1 MTQDQPLPPP
11 GLWGNRKRLAFALWI
26 AGLAGLLAG
35 ALALFE
41 FTCLDLWVQ
50 DRCYDFETAR
60 WLIPEDWFW
69 PRVLFYQIPKV
80 LFGLLAMALIAILAI
95 PKFRHRFGGRPT
107 LVLLLAM
114 ISVPSLVGV
123 LKKKTDVYFPS
134 QIQRYG
140 GREPYVKLFEA
151 YPPRDPRRKPRRPG
165 HGFPA
170 GHASGGFALM
180 ALAAFGKSPW
190 QRRRGVAIGMAVGWM
205 IGIYQTL
212 NGAHYL
218 SHTIVTNL
226 LGGMLVVFWIGVLD
240 PWRSQ
245 KGKADCAERGRDLD

>member
-1 MTQDQPLPPP
+1 MTQAPPLERPRP
-11 GLWGNRKRLAFALWI
+11 KRNPSWI
-26 AGLAGLLAG
+26 ATIAWIGLLAG
-35 ALALFE
+35 ILIAALALFE
-41 FTCLDLWVQ
+41 FTGLDLSVQ
-50 DRCYDFETAR
+50 DRCYDFAAAR
-60 WLIPEDWFW
+60 WKVPEDWFW
-69 PRVLFYQIPKV
+69 PRVFFYQLPKI
-80 LFGLLAMALIAILAI
+80 LFGLLAAFLLAVLGV
-95 PKFRHRFGGRPT
+95 PRLRKRFGWRPA

-114 ISVPSLVGV
+114 ISVPALVGV

-140 GREPYVKLFEA
+140 GREPYVKLFES

-180 ALAAFGKSPW
+180 ALAAFGKN
-190 QRRRGVAIGMAVGWM
+190 RRERWGGVAIGLSVGWM

-218 SHTIVTNL
+218 SHTVVTNL
-226 LGGMLVVFWIGVLD
+226 LAGMLVVLWIGGGD
-240 PWRSQ
+240 PWR
-245 KGKADCAERGRDLD
+245 EREGNANCTPPGPRLT